1 MHSFAFLLF
10 GLAHLVTAQEHIAVL
25 GADGVSVGY
34 HDDASSQV
42 ATPVEPEQT
51 PPDISYTS
59 SGLSLEVRPIKAPS
73 LAQFSA
79 EAEAMQPVVDSAPT
93 GNPSTEQPEATLSA
107 SGTAPRA
114 DGRCGPKYNNAVCDP
129 NGMYGGCCS

>member
-10 GLAHLVTAQEHIAVL
+10 GLAGLVTAQDHVAVL

-34 HDDASSQV
+34 HDDASSPV
-42 ATPVEPEQT
+42 ATPVEPEKT
-51 PPDISYTS
+51 PPNSSYTP
-59 SGLSLEVRPIKAPS
+59 GLPLEVRPIENQGP
-73 LAQFSA
+73 AQLSA
-79 EAEAMQPVVDSAPT
+79 KAEAMQPVGVLAPT
-93 GNPSTEQPEATLSA
+93 GSPSTDQVGAAPSA

-114 DGRCGPKYNNAVCDP
+114 DGRCGPKFGNAVCDP